1 MKILL
6 LLIITV
12 LMSCRTVKNL
22 SATSDTSMQKKEVVS
37 VGQSVDVRAA
47 STVRT
52 TLIDSMNIVAT
63 IEWLS
68 RPDSTGQQYV
78 KKKAVVSANK
88 KTNAIQQEIDTLKR
102 VQRDSSFVEHSDSHQ
117 EMKNENKEVKVY
129 KPPLWGILLLV
140 LIIIVYLKFRIR
152 L

>member
-1 MKILL
+1 M
-6 LLIITV
+6 
-12 LMSCRTVKNL
+12 
-22 SATSDTSMQKKEVVS
+22 A
-37 VGQSVDVRAA
+37 AA
-47 STVRT
+47 STVISNLT
-52 TLIDSMNIVAT
+52 DSTNIVAT

-117 EMKNENKEVKVY
+117 EIKNENKEVKVY